1 MNQAPPLI
9 LATVT
14 GRDTPGITAALTETL
29 SKFDVQITDIAQS
42 VISGQLTLSL
52 LFRVSPIEIHEALA
66 DLLHTAQR
74 LGLKLQ
80 TSPVQSHED
89 PKRNVRHTY
98 AITLLAE
105 KITPKALHRVTD
117 FLGKNQTNL
126 ETIRRLSD
134 ENFGCVE
141 MTISSPSELDR
152 HRLKRELLSIA
163 RESEMDIALQEESL
177 FRRAKRLV
185 VMDMDSTL
193 ITAEVIDELARDYG
207 VYDQVA
213 AITREAMKGK
223 IPFQES
229 LRKRCALLKGMKFSQ
244 LQSVYS
250 RINLTPGAEDLI
262 CALKKLGYKVALISG
277 GFDFVADEL
286 KKRLGLDYVF
296 ANRLETVDDHLT
308 GAVIPPIVDA
318 ERKAEI
324 LTQIA
329 AQEKIDLSQ
338 TVAIGDGANDLL
350 MLDRAGLGIAF
361 HAKPIVSENADLSFN
376 QRNMRSILHL
386 LGLTSRDIASVLPN
400 DSSK

>member
-14 GRDTPGITAALTETL
+14 GQDAPGITAALTGTL
-29 SKFDVQITDIAQS
+29 AQHDIQIIDIAQS

-52 LFRVSPIEIHEALA
+52 LFKVSPVEIHETLA
-66 DLLHTAQR
+66 ELLHTAQR

-80 TSPVQSHED
+80 TSPMHAHES
-89 PKRNVRHTY
+89 PRSRARHTY
-98 AITLLAE
+98 AVTLLAE
-105 KITPKALHRVTD
+105 KISPRALHRVAD

-126 ETIRRLSD
+126 ESIRRLSD
-134 ENFGCVE
+134 DNFSCVE
-141 MTISSPSELDR
+141 LTISSPSELDR
-152 HRLKRELLSIA
+152 HRLKRDLLLIA
-163 RESEMDIALQEESL
+163 REMEMDVALQEESL

-213 AITREAMKGK
+213 EITREAMKGK

-229 LRKRCALLKGMKFSQ
+229 LRRRCALLKGMRRAQ
-244 LQSVYS
+244 LKNVYA
-250 RINLTPGAEDLI
+250 RIDLTPGAEDLV
-262 CALKKLGYKVALISG
+262 CALKKLGFKVALISG

-286 KKRLGLDYVF
+286 KNRLGLDYVF
-296 ANRLETVDDHLT
+296 ANRLEFAGDTLT
-308 GAVIPPIVDA
+308 GDVIPPIVDA

-361 HAKPIVSENADLSFN
+361 HAKPIVSESADLSFN
-376 QRNMRSILHL
+376 QRNMGSILHL
-386 LGLTSRDIASVLPN
+386 LGLTSRDIQSILPSAN
-400 DSSK
+400 